1 MRIET
6 LNQMYQGIVD
16 VFSGDKRPLD
26 LAGIFPMKL
35 EDLKVLLTYS
45 DLIDVNGNL
54 HINAT
59 QEKFVFILSMYYS
72 LKPQARFTRPKPA
85 SYLATGPA

>member
-1 MRIET
+1 MRIEI
-6 LNQMYQGIVD
+6 LNKMYQGIVD
-16 VFSGDKRPLD
+16 VFNGDKRPLD
-26 LAGIFPMKL
+26 LAGIFPIKL
-35 EDLKVLLTYS
+35 EDLKILLQYS

-72 LKPQARFTRPKPA
+72 MKSQAGFTKPKPA
-85 SYLATGPA
+85 NYVNI